1 MKIIQLSD
9 LHLTTPGRVLHGRDP
24 LQHFQAA
31 IADINTHQ
39 RDAALVV
46 ISGDLSDDGSAA
58 SYAALADTLA
68 ELQVPWRVTLG
79 NHDDREA
86 FLRAFPALADEHG
99 FIQNVTNL
107 GDHCVI
113 LLD

>member
-46 ISGDLSDDGSAA
+46 IPAIFPMMAA
-58 SYAALADTLA
+58 R
-68 ELQVPWRVTLG
+68 PR
-79 NHDDREA
+79 
-86 FLRAFPALADEHG
+86 
-99 FIQNVTNL
+99 
-107 GDHCVI
+107 
-113 LLD
+113 